1 MCPEKLNDV
10 LFTEG
15 GVTTKVGGNKKA
27 CSILHAFTKY
37 VLVVAQCRSIDWRC
51 GARLLLGMYVL
62 CWVTR
67 WEGLFSI
74 ISTHHRISWSA
85 QKRCFHCIHHSIES

>member
-51 GARLLLGMYVL
+51 GARLLLEVCTMLGHSLGRVIFDNKYASSYILECAEKV
-62 CWVTR
+62 
-67 WEGLFSI
+67 FSLHT
-74 ISTHHRISWSA
+74 S
-85 QKRCFHCIHHSIES
+85 